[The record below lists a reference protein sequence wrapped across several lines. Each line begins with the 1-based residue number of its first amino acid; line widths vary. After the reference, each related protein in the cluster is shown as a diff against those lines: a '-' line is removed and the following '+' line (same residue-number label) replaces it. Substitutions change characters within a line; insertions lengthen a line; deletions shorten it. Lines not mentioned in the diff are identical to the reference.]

1 MSLAPLRAECHYR
14 GARTAARIG
23 CAAAAVPLMSS
34 FPCHPHTDVESCLA
48 KT

>member
-1 MSLAPLRAECHYR
+1 MSLSPLRAECHYR
-14 GARTAARIG
+14 GARMAARIG
-23 CAAAAVPLMSS
+23 CAATAVALMSL

>member
-1 MSLAPLRAECHYR
+1 MSPSALRAECHYR
-14 GARTAARIG
+14 GACTAARIG
-23 CAAAAVPLMSS
+23 CAAAAVALMSL

>member
-1 MSLAPLRAECHYR
+1 MSLSLLRAECHYR
-14 GARTAARIG
+14 GARMAARIG
-23 CAAAAVPLMSS
+23 CAAVAVALMSL

>member
-1 MSLAPLRAECHYR
+1 MSLSRSVPNVTTAALAW
-14 GARTAARIG
+14 AARIG
-23 CAAAAVPLMSS
+23 RAAAAVALMSL